1 MATTPV
7 QTSYLDQIPLPYAGL
22 AADGSDAPETVGA
35 YNTEASAEIP
45 FGFAVARD
53 NTSPYDVAGN
63 GVKLPSAA
71 SGAGGQLLGI
81 VRHSHSFSNSPNG
94 DLGTTGL
101 KPGTMMPVMRKGR
114 IWAICEDGCS
124 PGDRLWVRYTAAGT
138 GKGSCRA
145 TDAGGSTSIDATTKG
160 EWQTKAAALGVA
172 ILEIDF
178 INK

>member
-22 AADGSDAPETVGA
+22 AGDCADDSIASFF
-35 YNTEASAEIP
+35 NTEGAAEIP

-53 NTSPYDVAGN
+53 NTSPYDVNGN
-63 GVKLPSAA
+63 GAKLPSAA
-71 SGAGGQLLGI
+71 SGAGGTLAGV
-81 VRHSHSFSNSPNG
+81 VRHSHAYSNSPNG

-101 KPGTMMPVMRKGR
+101 KPGAMMDVMRVGR

-138 GKGSCRA
+138 GKGSLRS
-145 TDAGGSTSIDATTKG
+145 TDAGGSTCIDATTKG
-160 EWQTKAAALGVA
+160 EWQTKAAALAVA
-172 ILEIDF
+172 MIDIDF
-178 INK
+178 VNK